1 MHQIVIIMV
10 FVKKYKK
17 LGQIFVFFCLP
28 AECSPFVSKSLISP
42 SNSSRALL
50 LFPKGSQGN
59 HETGT

>member
-10 FVKKYKK
+10 FVKNIRSWARF
-17 LGQIFVFFCLP
+17 LFFCLP